1 MGYRDFSSFWNRD
14 FQPQSVS
21 AEFLIFPALDEIER
35 DRVSGELPADGLV
48 KLARKSGRGRPR
60 RVWCVSDIGE

>member
-1 MGYRDFSSFWNRD
+1 M
-14 FQPQSVS
+14 S

-48 KLARKSGRGRPR
+48 KLAWKSGRGRPR